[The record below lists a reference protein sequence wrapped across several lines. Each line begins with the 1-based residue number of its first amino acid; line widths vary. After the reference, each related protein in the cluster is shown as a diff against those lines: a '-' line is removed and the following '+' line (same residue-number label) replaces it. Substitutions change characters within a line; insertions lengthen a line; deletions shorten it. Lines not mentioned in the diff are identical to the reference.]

1 MEQAVVAVRIRQIVR
16 VTVVWSQVIMR
27 AIPQVHVLE
36 SMEVHVVESVT
47 VIPKDREPK

>member
-1 MEQAVVAVRIRQIVR
+1 MR

-27 AIPQVHVLE
+27 TIPQVQVLE

-47 VIPKDREPK
+47 SVPKDREPK